1 MSAEAHLAVLRCR
14 RAAAR
19 QPLAHLVEGAV
30 HLVEGLVEALV
41 GLVRVRVQAR
51 VKDRVRDRVRDR
63 DRARAGITFLRTVPT
78 RLAPRGGV
86 CDACGCGCS
95 PGRGRARGPP
105 LPATLLPRLL
115 RADCGV
121 PPAVLEVPTE
131 ECGEPSAA
139 RLSSPPPG

>member
-1 MSAEAHLAVLRCR
+1 MSRPWSAWLGLRGR
-14 RAAAR
+14 VRVKDRAR
-19 QPLAHLVEGAV
+19 GRVRGK
-30 HLVEGLVEALV
+30 
-41 GLVRVRVQAR
+41 VRVRV
-51 VKDRVRDRVRDR
+51 
-63 DRARAGITFLRTVPT
+63 TFLRTVPT

-86 CDACGCGCS
+86 CDVCGCGCS

-139 RLSSPPPG
+139 RLSPSPPG